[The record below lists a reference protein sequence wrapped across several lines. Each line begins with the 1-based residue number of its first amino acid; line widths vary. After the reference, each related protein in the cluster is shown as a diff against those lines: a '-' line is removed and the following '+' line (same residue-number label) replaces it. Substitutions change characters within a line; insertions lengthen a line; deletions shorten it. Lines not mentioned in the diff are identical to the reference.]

1 MTNQPL
7 ASDLAVLL
15 DHVDQLIVEAPRL
28 LWTGKILVDSN
39 ELATLL
45 SQIRHALPEEVRQAQ
60 WVIAERDRVLQ
71 DAQDQAQAM
80 KVEAEES
87 VMRQAESS
95 EIVHKA
101 RERALELA
109 EQARQTAREI
119 HQGARTYADEILARL
134 ESELQ
139 QVLEDLKAN
148 RAELRNEKA

>member
-7 ASDLAVLL
+7 SSDLAVLL
-15 DHVDQLIVEAPRL
+15 DHVDRLIIDAPRL
-28 LWTGKILVDSN
+28 LWTGRILVDSN

-71 DAQDQAQAM
+71 DAADQAETM
-80 KVEAEES
+80 KLEAEAS

-95 EIVHKA
+95 EVVQRA
-101 RERALELA
+101 RERALELT
-109 EQARQTAREI
+109 EQSRQAAREI
-119 HQGARTYADEILARL
+119 HQGARTYADDILARL
-134 ESELQ
+134 ESEVH

-148 RAELRNEKA
+148 RAELRNDKA

>member
-7 ASDLAVLL
+7 SSDLAVLL
-15 DHVDQLIVEAPRL
+15 DHVDNLIIEAPRL
-28 LWTGKILVDSN
+28 LWTGRILVDSN

-71 DAQDQAQAM
+71 EAADQAEAM
-80 KVEAEES
+80 KLEAEAS
-87 VMRQAESS
+87 VLRQAESS
-95 EIVHKA
+95 EVVQRA
-101 RERALELA
+101 RDRALELT
-109 EQARQTAREI
+109 EQARQAAREI
-119 HQGARTYADEILARL
+119 HQGARTYADDVLARL
-134 ESELQ
+134 ESEVH